1 MFNTFKTIKNH
12 NKDISKASGEEFLHI
27 DLSEREKGLIETL
40 DLKHYPYN
48 PSIERVG
55 DYLLTMLTND
65 NFYDAIVLMGQNGVD
80 PFDIVYYIDNNP
92 KWKERA
98 DPMLF
103 IDITKEFYKRWNS

>member
-12 NKDISKASGEEFLHI
+12 NDVIRLATGEEM
-27 DLSEREKGLIETL
+27 LSIPFTDREKGLIETL
-40 DLKHYPYN
+40 DIKPYPYN
-48 PSIERVG
+48 PSIENVG
-55 DYLLTMLTND
+55 DYLLTMLTNE
-65 NFYDAIVLMGQNGVD
+65 NFYDGIVVMGQNAVD

-92 KWKERA
+92 KWKEHA

>member
-12 NKDISKASGEEFLHI
+12 NDKITKAHGEELLHI
-27 DLSEREKGLIETL
+27 ELSEREKGLIETL
-40 DLKHYPYN
+40 DIKQYPYN
-48 PSIERVG
+48 PSMENVG

-65 NFYDAIVLMGQNGVD
+65 NFYDGVVLMGQNAVD

-92 KWKERA
+92 KWREHA

-103 IDITKEFYKRWNS
+103 IDITKEYYKRWNS